1 MNSILPSRQYLLLI
15 ISSSI
20 IYINS
25 SGLAFAQSTGG
36 CDSYAPN
43 TASGASQTVSCT
55 GSITPNATS
64 GVTSTANS
72 TAIGNNVTVGIANGT
87 SLVVDGSTVGIG
99 SAANITNN
107 GNLNTSSFYYGY
119 GMSSGANGRSQA
131 GGSSLLNASD
141 GTIYTG
147 GGYAAGMYVSATN
160 ASSAANAL
168 TNAGAIETA
177 GIGAAG
183 IRLVS
188 GATSSGVVNSIVNSG
203 TMITH
208 GASAH
213 GIQVSGVGAVTI
225 ENTGTIR
232 ANGSNAFGIYSAGN
246 ITTLTNSQG
255 GSTPLT
261 FSGIAPSNYNVVV
274 TSPSNYGKLDAG
286 NGAISGVMN
295 FGINNTSS
303 LAFDTTY
310 ATVLNGVKI
319 NNIGNSYGTFTS
331 GGNTY
336 QWALAHRINGS
347 ADETDLVILPVVQPT
362 LEALEEAL
370 AAQSYLIAPIYLDT
384 QTSLNLMGTAL
395 QGLFAMQ
402 SAGVINGMG
411 YDCQVF
417 GGNNI
422 CVSAG
427 GRFTNVSA
435 YPYNNTSGLI
445 IGAYRFSEQIRFGG
459 YLDQNLSQSTP
470 GGIVQLN
477 NGSPMVGVFG
487 VWSQNI
493 DGTGAEAK
501 VSAGYANKD
510 ATLTRPVVGVS
521 EAGAGSTSLT
531 TQGVMGLLR
540 YGFAIGN
547 KTVVSPY
554 IGMRYVAG
562 GMGAYSE
569 GQSNT
574 VSSPLTY
581 NAIDNYT
588 TTALFGF
595 MSSHR
600 LAEKTSLLMSAG
612 VEKDTNANIGN
623 LITTGNG
630 DFNVAMNNNYRSVR
644 PTASLGA
651 FHDLSA
657 NERIG
662 ISAIYRQEAYQAL
675 TSTTVMATYT
685 VGL

>member
-1 MNSILPSRQYLLLI
+1 MSIF
-15 ISSSI
+15 SSSH
-20 IYINS
+20 
-25 SGLAFAQSTGG
+25 AFSQSIGG
-36 CDSYAPN
+36 CDSYTPN
-43 TASGASQTVSCT
+43 TVNGASQTVNCS
-55 GSITPNATS
+55 ATEPS
-64 GVTSTANS
+64 ATTGVTSTANS
-72 TAIGNNVTVGIANGT
+72 TSIGNNVTVNIANGT
-87 SLVVDGSTVGIG
+87 SLIVNGATVGIG
-99 SAANITNN
+99 SLANITNH

-131 GGSSLLNASD
+131 GGSALLNASD

-160 ASSAANAL
+160 TSSAANSL
-168 TNAGAIETA
+168 TNAGAIQTD

-188 GATSSGVVNSIVNSG
+188 GASSSGVVNTIINSG
-203 TMITH
+203 AIITN
-208 GASAH
+208 GVSAH

-225 ENTGTIR
+225 ENAGTIR
-232 ANGSNAFGIYSAGN
+232 VNGSNSFGIYSSGN

-261 FSGIAPSNYNVVV
+261 FSGIAPNNYNVVV
-274 TSPSNYGKLDAG
+274 TSPSNYGKLDVSG
-286 NGAISGVMN
+286 GLISGVMN
-295 FGINNTSS
+295 FGISNTSS

-347 ADETDLVILPVVQPT
+347 AEETDLVILPLVQPT

-370 AAQSYLIAPIYLDT
+370 AAESYLISPIYFDT
-384 QTSLNLMGTAL
+384 QTSLNLMGSAL

-411 YDCQVF
+411 YDCQLF
-417 GGNNI
+417 GNNNI

-427 GRFTNVSA
+427 GRFTNVSS

-445 IGAYRFSEQIRFGG
+445 IGAYRFSDQIRFGG

-470 GGIVQLN
+470 GGIAQLSN
-477 NGSPMVGVFG
+477 ASPMLGIFG
-487 VWSQNI
+487 VWSQNN

-501 VSAGYANKD
+501 ISAGYANKD
-510 ATLTRPVVGVS
+510 ATLTRPVIGVS
-521 EAGAGSTSLT
+521 EAGMGSTSLT
-531 TQGVMGLLR
+531 TQGVMGLIK
-540 YGFAIGN
+540 YGFAVGN
-547 KTVVSPY
+547 KTAVSPY
-554 IGMRYVAG
+554 IGIRYVVG
-562 GMGAYSE
+562 GIGAYGES
-569 GQSNT
+569 QSST

-581 NAIDNYT
+581 NAINNYT
-588 TTALFGF
+588 TTALLGF
-595 MSSHR
+595 MGNHR
-600 LAEKTSLLMSAG
+600 LAEKTNLLVSAG
-612 VEKDTNANIGN
+612 LEKDTNANIGN
-623 LITTGNG
+623 LVTTGNG
-630 DFNVAMNNNYRSVR
+630 DFNIAMNNNYRSLR

-651 FHDLSA
+651 FHDVSA

>member
-1 MNSILPSRQYLLLI
+1 MKYPFFSYQFSLL
-15 ISSSI
+15 
-20 IYINS
+20 
-25 SGLAFAQSTGG
+25 GLLGALFIVASCGPALAQSTGG

-43 TASGASQTVSCT
+43 TASGTSQTVSCNS
-55 GSITPNATS
+55 SISPAATE

-72 TAIGNNVTVGIANGT
+72 TSIGNNVTVNVVNGT
-87 SLVVDGSTVGIG
+87 SLVINGSTIGIG
-99 SAANITNN
+99 SNANVSNH
-107 GNLNTSSFYYGY
+107 GNLNTSAFYYGY

-131 GGSSLLNASD
+131 GGSTLLNASD

-147 GGYAAGMYVSATN
+147 GGYAAGMYVSATS
-160 ASSAANAL
+160 ASSAANSL
-168 TNAGAIETA
+168 TNDGAIQTD
-177 GIGAAG
+177 GVGAAG
-183 IRLVS
+183 MRLVS
-188 GATSSGVVNSIVNSG
+188 GASSDGVVNSIVNSG
-203 TMITH
+203 TIITN
-208 GASAH
+208 GVSAH
-213 GIQVSGVGAVTI
+213 GIQVSGAGAVTI

-274 TSPSNYGKLDAG
+274 TSPSNYGKLDAS
-286 NGAISGVMN
+286 NGVISGVMN

-362 LEALEEAL
+362 LEALEEVL
-370 AAQSYLIAPIYLDT
+370 AAESYLIAPIYLDT

-411 YDCQVF
+411 YDCQLF

-427 GRFTNVSA
+427 GRFTNVST

-445 IGAYRFSEQIRFGG
+445 IGAYRFSDHIRFGG

-477 NGSPMVGVFG
+477 NGSPMVGIFG
-487 VWSQNI
+487 VWSQNM

-501 VSAGYANKD
+501 ISAGYANKD

-531 TQGVMGLLR
+531 TQGVMGLLK

-547 KTVVSPY
+547 RSVVSPY

-562 GMGAYSE
+562 GMGSYSE

-588 TTALFGF
+588 TTALVGL

-600 LAEKTSLLMSAG
+600 LAERTSLLISAG

-630 DFNVAMNNNYRSVR
+630 EFNVAMNNNYRSVR

-651 FHDLSA
+651 FHDLSVH
-657 NERIG
+657 ERIG
-662 ISAIYRQEAYQAL
+662 LSAIYRQEAYQAI